1 MVFTFTEKQVSSYK
15 EDGFLV
21 IRASEHGLVPPSD
34 LQTWASQVHSWPKV
48 KGKWMPYDEINIHGE
63 RQVLRTE
70 KFVDYHPEFDAFL
83 RGASLTSL
91 LGQLSGEVSCLISV
105 L

>member
-1 MVFTFTEKQVSSYK
+1 
-15 EDGFLV
+15 
-21 IRASEHGLVPPSD
+21 
-34 LQTWASQVHSWPKV
+34 
-48 KGKWMPYDEINIHGE
+48 MPYDEINIHGE